1 MVGVVSRLV
10 DATRGA
16 LSGFDAGA
24 EIAGYRIESV
34 IGRGGMAVVYR
45 AEDTRLGR
53 KVALKLLTPTLA
65 GNEQFQQRFIRES
78 RLAASLDHP
87 NIVPI
92 YEAGEAEGRLFIA
105 MRYVP
110 GSDLKALIAREGV
123 LAPARILRLFVQI
136 GDALDAAHVMGL
148 VHRDVKPGNI
158 LVTSMDEHSGHAHL
172 DHVYL
177 TDFGLTKR
185 TSSLSGSLTGTGHF
199 LGTVD
204 YVSPEQIQGAPVGP
218 STDMYSLG
226 CVLYECLIGQ
236 LPFHRDDDAAVLW
249 AHLVTPP
256 PPIGVARPDL
266 PPEVNDVVARAMAK
280 KPEDRYDSCHE
291 LIRDL
296 EYALNVSVEAAEP
309 TLAPSRQV
317 AKHRSPPGDP
327 AQTTQ
332 QPSSPLEAMP
342 GAGGTPGLASQDSRR
357 WVSHPSFPPGAIQ
370 SSPWR
375 GSPPAVGGDQDGG
388 PPQWPERGDQVDER
402 DWPAEADADEP
413 EWDDAQPAAGLAA
426 SNPGRRPGRFGRA
439 PVLITAAI
447 VATLA
452 IVGVGVLYSSR
463 TAEVLRPYNSTDTLV
478 RFTLSYPQSWKAAKG
493 VASDAVF
500 SPQPQAAGATFFQ
513 GSADQ
518 WGRIR
523 QLLRTSP
530 EQAVGAYTFAEFAGA
545 DTTTTDGLQQA
556 ISALTPP
563 KLLFQATHRQ
573 LNVGGAAAQEFEGIL
588 EDPSYPGTRLHVM
601 FDLVQPPS
609 GGLLLLTFFAAPD
622 QFPSQLPLFTK
633 VRDSLRFP
641 G

>member
-1 MVGVVSRLV
+1 MPE
-10 DATRGA
+10 
-16 LSGFDAGA
+16 FDAGT

-53 KVALKLLTPTLA
+53 KVALKLLTPALA
-65 GNEQFQQRFIRES
+65 ENEQFQQRFIRES

-110 GSDLKALIAREGV
+110 GGDLKALIAQEGG
-123 LAPARILRLFVQI
+123 LPPARILRLFVQI
-136 GDALDAAHVMGL
+136 GDALDAAHVLGL

-158 LVTSMDEHSGHAHL
+158 LVTSVVEHSSHAHP

-226 CVLYECLIGQ
+226 CLLYECLTGQ

-249 AHLVTPP
+249 AHLVTSP
-256 PPIGVARPDL
+256 PPIAVARPDL

-280 KPEDRYDSCHE
+280 DPEDRYDSCHE
-291 LIRDL
+291 LVRDL
-296 EYALNVSVEAAEP
+296 EYALNVSIEAADP

-317 AKHRSPPGDP
+317 AKHGSPLGDP
-327 AQTTQ
+327 GLTTQ
-332 QPSSPLEAMP
+332 QPSSAPHAVP
-342 GAGGTPGLASQDSRR
+342 GGGGTPGPAPEGDRQ
-357 WVSHPSFPPGAIQ
+357 WVSHPSLPPGAIQ
-370 SSPWR
+370 SPPWR
-375 GSPPAVGGDQDGG
+375 PSSSPVDGDEDVG
-388 PPQWPERGDQVDER
+388 PPELPENEDDFDDLDSEF
-402 DWPAEADADEP
+402 DTDADEP
-413 EWDDAQPAAGLAA
+413 EWDDAELAA
-426 SNPGRRPGRFGRA
+426 PMAARNRGGRSRRLPI
-439 PVLITAAI
+439 LITAAI

-452 IVGVGVLYSSR
+452 IVGVAVLFQSR
-463 TAEVLRPYNSTDTLV
+463 TAQALRPYNSTDTLV
-478 RFTLSYPQSWKAAKG
+478 RFSLSYPQSWTASKG
-493 VASDAVF
+493 VASDIVF

-518 WGRIR
+518 WGRTS
-523 QLLRTSP
+523 QLLRASP
-530 EQAVGAYTFAEFAGA
+530 EQAVGAYTFAEFSGT
-545 DTTTTDGLQQA
+545 DTTTMDGLQQA

-563 KLLFQATHRQ
+563 RLLFQATHRQ
-573 LNVGGAAAQEFEGIL
+573 FNVGGAPAQELEGVL
-588 EDPSYPGTRLHVM
+588 EDPSSPSTRLHVM

-609 GGLLLLTFFAAPD
+609 GGSLLLTFFAAPD
-622 QFPSQLPLFTK
+622 QFGTQLPLFTTI
-633 VRDSLRFP
+633 RDSVRFLN
-641 G
+641 